1 MRPST
6 SIQHLRIVRCA
17 SGLALLLAF
26 GLYTLPATAA
36 DSAAAS
42 AAVAKLLSLPT
53 EPAGSPT
60 PQPSATVDQH
70 ASVTVLKGEQLG
82 HVIRRTMGKQPFKEE
97 FLRKAF
103 IQLNPQLQSKQS
115 LRGLKPGTS
124 VLLPTPE
131 DLLALLAQDH
141 PGFEKATSAASVQQA
156 QTTQTSSAAARRHWV
171 RFP

>member
-53 EPAGSPT
+53 ESGSPT
-60 PQPSATVDQH
+60 PERREAVSPR
-70 ASVTVLKGEQLG
+70 ASVIVLKGEHLG
-82 HVIRRTMGKQPFKEE
+82 HVIRRTMAKQPFKEE

-103 IQLNPQLQSKQS
+103 IQLNPQLPAQQP
-115 LRGLKPGTS
+115 LRSLKPGTS
-124 VLLPTPE
+124 LLAPNSE
-131 DLLALLAQDH
+131 DLLALLAQDN
-141 PGFEKATSAASVQQA
+141 PGFEKAASAASGQQA